1 MAHFMRTI
9 LTLALTA
16 SLSYAAAQTK
26 EFSASAFS
34 ELTIAGPFRTTLIK
48 SDKNKVEINY
58 NGVDPDDVVVDSG
71 SGELEIK
78 IKQSIFDF
86 DNYDDRDR
94 NRKYAIVTVYYSSS
108 LSDIELK
115 QGASLRSK
123 ETLTAKQMTLSS
135 SMGSELKL
143 DLKVDDLT
151 LESSMGSEVDLTG
164 TASSLDLTAKMGSD
178 VDASLLKCQDVRV
191 RASMGASVQVY
202 ASRELDASANF
213 GASVTC
219 KGNPTRK
226 KTSGTFGADFH

>member
-1 MAHFMRTI
+1 MRTF
-9 LTLALTA
+9 LTLAMATIF
-16 SLSYAAAQTK
+16 SYASAQTK
-26 EFSASAFS
+26 EISVSSFS
-34 ELTIAGPFRTTLIK
+34 ELTIAGPFKTTLVK

-58 NGVDPDDVVVDSG
+58 NGVDPGDVDVRTG
-71 SGELEIK
+71 GGELEVK
-78 IKQSIFDF
+78 IDQSIFDF
-86 DNYDDRDR
+86 DNYDNNER
-94 NRKYAIVTVYYSSS
+94 NRKYAIVTVYYTST

-123 ETLTAKQMTLSS
+123 ETLTGKQMTISS
-135 SMGSELKL
+135 SMGSEVKL
-143 DLKVDDLT
+143 DLKVEDLN

-164 TASSLDLTAKMGSD
+164 TANNFDLRAKMGSD

-191 RASMGASVQVY
+191 RASMGASVKVY
-202 ASRELDASANF
+202 AVRELDASANF

>member
-1 MAHFMRTI
+1 MRTI
-9 LTLALTA
+9 LTLAMIA
-16 SLSYAAAQTK
+16 SLSYAVAQSK
-26 EFSASAFS
+26 EFSVSPFS
-34 ELTIAGPFRTTLIK
+34 ELTIAGPFKTTLVK

-58 NGVDPDDVVVDSG
+58 NGVDQEDVVIDSG
-71 SGELEIK
+71 GGELEIK

-86 DNYDDRDR
+86 DRYDEHER
-94 NRKYAIVTVYYSSS
+94 NRRYAIVTVYYTST

-123 ETLTAKQMTLSS
+123 ETLTAKQLTLSS

-143 DLKVDDLT
+143 DLKVEDLT

-164 TASSLDLTAKMGSD
+164 TGSNFDLRAKMGSD
-178 VDASLLKCQDVRV
+178 VDASLFKCQDVRV

-202 ASRELDASANF
+202 ATRELDASANF

-219 KGNPTRK
+219 KGNPTHK

>member
-1 MAHFMRTI
+1 MRSI
-9 LTLALTA
+9 LTLALAA

-26 EFSASAFS
+26 EFSIAKFS
-34 ELTIAGPFRTTLIK
+34 ELTISGPFKATLVK
-48 SDKNKVEINY
+48 STKDKVEIDF
-58 NGVDPDDVVVDSG
+58 NGVDPDDVIVDSG

-86 DNYDDRDR
+86 DNYDDHDR
-94 NRKYAIVTVYYSSS
+94 NKKRAIVTVYYSSA
-108 LSDIELK
+108 LTDIELK
-115 QGASLRSK
+115 QGSSLTSK
-123 ETLTAKQMTLSS
+123 ETIAAKQMTLSS
-135 SMGSELKL
+135 SMGSELRL

-164 TASSLDLTAKMGSD
+164 TASNFEITAKMGSD

>member
-1 MAHFMRTI
+1 MRII
-9 LTLALTA
+9 LTLALA
-16 SLSYAAAQTK
+16 VSLSYAAAQSK
-26 EFSASAFS
+26 EISVSPFS
-34 ELTIAGPFRTTLIK
+34 ELTIAGPYKTTLVK

-71 SGELEIK
+71 GGELEIK
-78 IKQSIFDF
+78 IRQSIFDF
-86 DNYDDRDR
+86 DRYDDHDR
-94 NRKYAIVTVYYSSS
+94 NRRYAIVTVYYSST

-123 ETLTAKQMTLSS
+123 ETLAAKQMRISS
-135 SMGSELKL
+135 SMGSELKI

-164 TASSLDLTAKMGSD
+164 TATNFELTAKMGSD
-178 VDASLLKCQDVRV
+178 VDASQFKCQDVQV

-202 ASRELDASANF
+202 AERELDASANF

-219 KGNPTRK
+219 KGNPPRK

>member
-1 MAHFMRTI
+1 MRSI
-9 LTLALTA
+9 LTLALAA

-26 EFSASAFS
+26 EFSAAKFS
-34 ELTIAGPFRTTLIK
+34 ELTISGPFKATLVK
-48 SDKNKVEINY
+48 SNKDKVEIDF
-58 NGVDPDDVVVDSG
+58 NGVDPDDVIVDSG
-71 SGELEIK
+71 GGELEIK

-94 NRKYAIVTVYYSSS
+94 NRKRAIVTIYYSSA
-108 LSDIELK
+108 LTDIELK
-115 QGASLRSK
+115 QGSSLTSK
-123 ETLTAKQMTLSS
+123 ETIAAKQMTLSS

-164 TASSLDLTAKMGSD
+164 TASNFEITAKMGSD
-178 VDASLLKCQDVRV
+178 VDASLLKSQDVRV

>member
-1 MAHFMRTI
+1 MRSI
-9 LTLALTA
+9 LTLAFAA

-26 EFSASAFS
+26 EFSASVFS
-34 ELTIAGPFRTTLIK
+34 ELTIAGPFKTTLVK
-48 SDKNKVEINY
+48 SDRNKVEINF
-58 NGVDPDDVVVDSG
+58 NGIDQDDVEVDSG

-94 NRKYAIVTVYYSSS
+94 NRKYATVTVYYSSTPD
-108 LSDIELK
+108 DIVLK

-123 ETLTAKQMTLSS
+123 ETLSVKQMRLES
-135 SMGSELKL
+135 SMGSEMKL

-164 TASSLDLTAKMGSD
+164 TASNFELTAKMGSD
-178 VDASLLKCQDVRV
+178 VDASLLKCLDVRV